1 MTVAALWQFARLS
14 GLDDDSESLDTVLSD
29 FMGDMLHLCEQYWP
43 GEEGEVR
50 FNAALQMAR
59 MHFEQEND
67 KDDEETNW

>member
-1 MTVAALWQFARLS
+1 
-14 GLDDDSESLDTVLSD
+14 
-29 FMGDMLHLCEQYWP
+29 MLHLCEQCWT
-43 GEEGEVR
+43 GGEGEAR